1 MPNNVEKD
9 ICLSIDNLD
18 FVKSLQFMNAL
29 LDEIAS
35 YLSKDGAKGFSTI
48 KNHKQ
53 LS

>member
-18 FVKSLQFMNAL
+18 FVKSLQFMNAS
-29 LDEIAS
+29 LDKIACN
-35 YLSKDGAKGFSTI
+35 LSKDGAGEFSTI
-48 KNHKQ
+48 KKHKQ